1 MLKTFKRVLLF
12 LCVIVAYWGMPDNAH
27 AQMPV
32 TIAPQ
37 LIPPY
42 SLQLSSFYQGAS
54 PRLMVTL
61 INNDLTRSGLQV
73 KLRMS
78 IKGRTTGIQ
87 ITTNPA
93 AVTNTFMLQT
103 GVPVQLSLNDFVK
116 LFNANNLLFSGGMT
130 AAEYQQGGIL
140 PEDIYDF
147 CFEAFEAT
155 TGEKVS
161 HQACAIAFFSFSDP
175 PLLNAPAKGTNVKIT
190 EPANI
195 VFTWTPR
202 HRPNPMEPTEYT
214 FQIVEINSNINSYAN
229 NPEAAFAQ
237 SKILYEEKTSQTS
250 LLWSAAHPLLIPGKM
265 YAWRVK
271 AANVSANEDKSIFL
285 NGGYSEVSFFSAV
298 PNCPE
303 LSNIVCNTQ
312 PGVFSLTWTPAP
324 GLSSY
329 WVSYRK
335 KGSNDPWMKKTVTAP
350 NVYVDKLD
358 AGATYEYTVSF
369 DCGGYPV
376 TSALQTVTIA
386 KPVAVA
392 GTVTWKLNT
401 TAYDRKRLPDSYE
414 IPGDEIYAVDDNT
427 ELKGDATPVGTYA
440 EVKLRFYIENELIDS
455 LLLRTDNKGKYKAE
469 FPKSVINHSKF
480 VNGKNEVQVSAAIPG
495 HTAPKIKTIAYTNSG
510 KDDLNGDVT
519 LGLNTLHLT
528 LGTRI
533 NSDNAQQP
541 EHLGVEIFVS
551 KSYYEEHLSFLQNKL
566 AATSITYNGET
577 FVLLARDEAEKKQMN
592 NYVPVIGNLPKLQ
605 GQKYLLRTTCGTNV
619 LYGQIDDTY
628 EGQRAMAWWQ
638 NNQDKKIAIQK
649 NIHLDNLIQFNGK
662 VEYNGIAKAAQTVT
676 LSLKQGTTTL
686 SQVSAV
692 TDEQGKYA
700 LTIPA
705 QESGSINANLKYE
718 VMVRD
723 ANNRLNNVNAPAET
737 ITPASAEKGIITKN
751 FNFDFGRATITGRVL
766 NENQRPLAN
775 VLVKVSG
782 ADNNTPYVSVTTNQ
796 YGFYS
801 FYVPGNEKKI
811 KISFESEKTESYT
824 DTYTWGKEL
833 SRTTVAN
840 AEEWKQTIINT
851 LQNIETKVRSLANTD
866 PQVLGLHGNSYEE
879 AYNHLAGTEYVLST
893 AGRGIPTVILKR
905 VRDYARFKFV
915 FKGGTGKAKI
925 EFPDNLGTLTGSHN
939 EVVQM
944 LLPFKDYKL
953 QITEGDKETAILP
966 FSITRSFSVTDTG
979 VTIINIDDYV
989 RLSGMVTNAENK
1001 PLQNAKV
1008 YIEGINR
1015 ESLTDKNGAY
1025 SLIVNKNEPYTLR
1038 AALAKH
1044 TPYSKAIQLEQNATL
1059 NIALDSSQIPEVNTL
1074 AGFEFTLTEIKA
1086 SNADPDVY
1094 LISGSLIPPGNEVF
1108 SPGED
1113 NSALTFENQPVKVD
1127 EDGNAVPTMN
1137 LRFNETEY
1145 NLKAFDFASVV
1156 LSDEDGIYMIAMK
1169 DKNGNDTY
1177 AIGGITGEEVILKLE
1192 EESNISKTGLQLED
1206 AHIRN
1211 SRHKEAKDME
1221 DEVPEV
1227 VLVPE
1232 GHKINSLQKSD
1243 TFKVIMAGPDN
1254 EDLLHTTL
1262 GNIVPT
1268 TIVKASGVLT
1278 EDGLSFEGG
1287 VSFPEVAGL
1296 KLMDDETGYLKV
1308 KRFTFGEDYSLKDV
1322 IVNIDDKTPELA
1334 IQKIRAKL
1342 QEVGIYGIGTTNF
1355 GMSIGGYAYL
1365 KKPEKG
1371 AGADTLFINEFKFL
1385 KKSKGFSVAASFRIG
1400 GDGIGVKGLSF
1411 KQSATDAISM
1421 EYDSGLKSF
1430 KFAAS
1435 GKLNYKS
1442 KDKDKGDSQSKF
1454 SAELFPVEIK
1464 RFEFATKDWSFLLM
1478 ASANAKVSL
1487 GVASIKLSKLL
1498 VSIGSTGVSKDE
1510 MLEFL
1515 ASDDIEADADNG
1527 DNNDKGNDNDV
1538 DNDDDGDDN
1547 NDDAGSDAYQMVDE
1561 AVVNWAIGF
1570 KGGLEFGSG
1579 GDDDDKSEK
1588 GKSEKGI
1595 SAAAHA
1601 SLLVSCIDN
1610 KISVDI
1616 NEIGLGIKSPAF
1628 ELAVKVKFVAND
1640 EKTGFEGE
1648 GELKALETALKA
1660 KFGYYK
1666 YHPTGMRLF
1675 ADVKV
1680 ELPTPLITVPPN
1692 PTSAGPIQWYGIG
1705 GGFDFDTKEG
1715 RYMVEIRGDFNPVGV
1730 PKKTLLIKDG
1740 GVRIIFNTKC
1750 DIGIPAPE
1758 LQIFGELW
1766 MLDELWVKAEG
1777 SIDFCNTK
1785 VMLKVNG
1792 QVPIIPKTKLTVD
1805 GLLLAVVDTRKFDSS
1820 FLFLGVNA
1828 NLDILDG
1835 LLKGNAFVGLG
1846 VNVERDHRLFP
1857 VEEKNKWWKLIEPE
1871 ALDNDG
1877 ARFHGVNL
1885 KAELELNINDSD
1897 DDGLLFNHEIN
1908 VNAGGKVNLFFKFP
1922 QQGNSPEFKLA
1933 ANAKL
1938 DINGY
1943 VQRNI
1948 GCWLTRCNKL
1958 NLPSIYG
1965 SFNFVGGYG
1974 NPSPYSE
1981 LLPLSESV
1989 KNLKC
1994 WYARGDAEL
2003 RVRNIVIIDG
2013 IDIDVDFNYVE
2024 GKKAEF
2030 NITDLDVD
2038 F

>member
-1 MLKTFKRVLLF
+1 MRKTYKWLVLF
-12 LCVIVAYWGMPDNAH
+12 LGVIVACWGMPNNAQ

-78 IKGRTTGIQ
+78 IKGRTSGIQ
-87 ITTNPA
+87 IITNPT
-93 AVTNTFMLQT
+93 AVTNTFVLQT

-116 LFNANNLLFSGGMT
+116 LFNANNLLFSGGIT
-130 AAEYQQGGIL
+130 AVEYQNGGIL

-147 CFEAFEAT
+147 CFEAFEAN
-155 TGEKVS
+155 TGERVS
-161 HQACAIAFFSFSDP
+161 QQACAIAFFSFSDP
-175 PLLNAPAKGTNVKIT
+175 PLLNAPAKGSNVKIT

-195 VFTWTPR
+195 SFSWTPR
-202 HRPNPMEPTEYT
+202 HRPNPAEPTEYT
-214 FQIVEINSNINSYAN
+214 FQIVEVNNSVNSYTN

-237 SKILYEEKTSQTS
+237 SKILYQEKTSQTT
-250 LLWSAAHPLLIPGKM
+250 LLWTATHPLLIPGKM

-285 NGGYSEVSFFSAV
+285 NGGYSEVSFFNAV

-303 LSNIVCNTQ
+303 LMNVLCNTQ
-312 PGVFSLTWTPAP
+312 PGVFSLTWTPVP
-324 GLSSY
+324 GMNSY

-350 NVYVDKLD
+350 NVYVDKLE
-358 AGATYEYTVSF
+358 AGTTYEYTVSF

-376 TSALQTVTIA
+376 TSSLQTVTIA
-386 KPVAVA
+386 KPVAIAGMVA
-392 GTVTWKLNT
+392 WKLNK
-401 TAYDRKRLPDSYE
+401 TAYEQNRLPDSYE
-414 IPGDEIYAVDDNT
+414 IPESEVYAVEDNK
-427 ELKGDATPVGTYA
+427 ELKGNATPVGVYG
-440 EVKLRFYIENELIDS
+440 EVKLRFFVENELVDS
-455 LLLRTDNKGKYKAE
+455 LLLRTDDKGKYKAE
-469 FPKSVINHSKF
+469 FPRAVVNHPMF
-480 VNGKNEVQVSAAIPG
+480 VNGKKKVQFSAAIPG
-495 HTAPKIKTIAYTNSG
+495 HTAWQTQEISFTDFSKN
-510 KDDLNGDVT
+510 DLNGDIT

-528 LGTRI
+528 LVTHV
-533 NSDNAQQP
+533 NSDAQQP
-541 EHLGVEIFVS
+541 ENLSVEVFVS
-551 KSYYEEHLSFLQNKL
+551 KSYYDEHLSFLQNKL
-566 AATSITYNGET
+566 ATTSMTYNGEV
-577 FVLLARDEAEKKQMN
+577 FVLLAKDEAGKQQMN
-592 NYVPVIGNLPKLQ
+592 HYVPVIGNLPKLQ

-619 LYGQIDDTY
+619 QYEQIDDSY
-628 EGQRAMAWWQ
+628 EGQRAMAWWL

-649 NIHLDNLIQFNGK
+649 SIHINNQILLKGM
-662 VEYNGIAKAAQTVT
+662 VAYNGVAKAAQTVT
-676 LSLKQGTTTL
+676 LLLKQGIAIL
-686 SQVSAV
+686 SRVSAE
-692 TDEQGKYA
+692 TDEQGKYT
-700 LTIPA
+700 LSIPL
-705 QESGSINANLKYE
+705 QESGGKNTNLTYE

-737 ITPASAEKGIITKN
+737 ITPASAEKGMITKN
-751 FNFDFGRATITGRVL
+751 FNFDFGKSIYVGRV
-766 NENQRPLAN
+766 EDEHGGGIGN
-775 VLVKVSG
+775 VLVKVYSDNGSKEAITYELTNKYGFFTCVVENNAHKSLQFSYESEESG
-782 ADNNTPYVSVTTNQ
+782 YYFDQTKYSRDFKKAGQNLSYETWFEYMYKRLVVENKNFNFKAGVKPEDFGLKGNDFQESYNLLKGEDYVLTDVVSV
-796 YGFYS
+796 
-801 FYVPGNEKKI
+801 K
-811 KISFESEKTESYT
+811 
-824 DTYTWGKEL
+824 
-833 SRTTVAN
+833 TVAL
-840 AEEWKQTIINT
+840 K
-851 LQNIETKVRSLANTD
+851 KVR
-866 PQVLGLHGNSYEE
+866 
-879 AYNHLAGTEYVLST
+879 AYA
-893 AGRGIPTVILKR
+893 K
-905 VRDYARFKFV
+905 FKFV
-915 FKGGTGKAKI
+915 FKNGKGKAKI

-939 EVVQM
+939 EVVQI
-944 LLPFKDYKL
+944 LLPFKDYNL
-953 QITEGDKETAILP
+953 RVTEGDKETAMLP
-966 FSITRSFSVTDTG
+966 LSFTRSFNVTDTG
-979 VTIINIDDYV
+979 VTAIYIEDFVSVSGIVSNSENI
-989 RLSGMVTNAENK
+989 
-1001 PLQNAKV
+1001 PLQDAKV

-1015 ESLTDKNGAY
+1015 EVLTDKNGAY
-1025 SLIVNKNEPYTLR
+1025 RLVINKNEPY
-1038 AALAKH
+1038 ALHAVLKKH
-1044 TPYSKAIQLEQNATL
+1044 TPFSKVIQLEQNAVL
-1059 NIALDSSQIPEVNTL
+1059 NITLDAARIPEFNTL
-1074 AGFEFTLTEIKA
+1074 AGFEFTLTDIKP

-1108 SPGED
+1108 RPAED
-1113 NSALTFENQPVKVD
+1113 NNALTFKNQPVKID
-1127 EDGNAVPTMN
+1127 EDKEGNAVPTMN

-1156 LSDEDGIYMIAMK
+1156 LSDEKGIYMMAMK
-1169 DKNGNDTY
+1169 DKNGNDTR
-1177 AIGGITGEEVILKLE
+1177 AIGGITGEEVILKLT

-1206 AHIRN
+1206 ATIRN
-1211 SRHKEAKDME
+1211 SRHKAAKGLG

-1227 VLVPE
+1227 VFVPE
-1232 GHKINSLQKSD
+1232 EHKINSLQKGD
-1243 TFKVIMAGPDN
+1243 TFKVIMPGSEREP
-1254 EDLLHTTL
+1254 LLRTTL
-1262 GNIVPT
+1262 GNIVPA
-1268 TIVKASGVLT
+1268 TIVKASGLLT
-1278 EDGLSFEGG
+1278 ENGLSFEGG

-1296 KLMDDETGYLKV
+1296 KLMDDKTGYLKV
-1308 KRFTFGEDYSLKDV
+1308 KQFTFGDNYSLKD
-1322 IVNIDDKTPELA
+1322 IVVNVDDKTPELA
-1334 IQKIRAKL
+1334 IQKIRAKI

-1371 AGADTLFINEFKFL
+1371 SGADTLFINEFKFL

-1411 KQSATDAISM
+1411 QQNATDAISM

-1442 KDKDKGDSQSKF
+1442 KDKDKGNSQNKF
-1454 SAELFPVEIK
+1454 SAGLFPVAIN

-1510 MLEFL
+1510 MLDFL
-1515 ASDDIEADADNG
+1515 ASDDIDAD
-1527 DNNDKGNDNDV
+1527 DDTGNDNDSG
-1538 DNDDDGDDN
+1538 DEGGDDDDD
-1547 NDDAGSDAYQMVDE
+1547 DSESDAYQMVDE
-1561 AVVNWAIGF
+1561 SVVNWAIGF
-1570 KGGLEFGSG
+1570 KGGLEFGSEDDE
-1579 GDDDDKSEK
+1579 DDDSSGG

-1595 SAAAHA
+1595 SAGAHA
-1601 SLLVSCIDN
+1601 SLLVANIDN
-1610 KISVDI
+1610 KISVDV

-1648 GELKALETALKA
+1648 GELTALETALKA

-1666 YHPTGMRLF
+1666 YHPKGMRLF

-1680 ELPTPLITVPPN
+1680 ELPSPLITVPPN

-1715 RYMVEIRGDFNPVGV
+1715 KYMVEIRGDFNPVGV
-1730 PKKTLLIKDG
+1730 PEKTLLIKDG

-1758 LQIFGELW
+1758 LQIFGQLW
-1766 MLDELWVKAEG
+1766 MLDELWVEAEG

-1792 QVPIIPKTKLTVD
+1792 QVPIIPKTKLTID

-1857 VEEKNKWWKLIEPE
+1857 VEEKDKWWPLIDEG
-1871 ALDNDG
+1871 ALDDDG
-1877 ARFHGVNL
+1877 ARFHGINL

-1897 DDGLLFNHEIN
+1897 DDGFTFNHEIN
-1908 VNAGGKVNLFFKFP
+1908 VNASGKVNLFFKFP
-1922 QQGNSPEFKLA
+1922 QQGDSPELKLT

-1948 GCWLTRCNKL
+1948 GCWVTSCNRL
-1958 NLPSIYG
+1958 DLPSIYG
-1965 SFNFVGGYG
+1965 SFNFAGGYG
-1974 NPSPYSE
+1974 NPFAGFG
-1981 LLPLSESV
+1981 LPLPDSV
-1989 KNLKC
+1989 KNKKY
-1994 WYARGDAEL
+1994 WYATGDAEL
-2003 RVRNIVIIDG
+2003 RIRDIVIIDG
-2013 IDIDVDFNYVE
+2013 IDIDVDFSYIE

-2030 NITDLDVD
+2030 NINDLDVD

>member
-93 AVTNTFMLQT
+93 AVTNTFVLQT

-116 LFNANNLLFSGGMT
+116 LFNAGNLLFSGGMT

-175 PLLNAPAKGTNVKIT
+175 PLLNAPVKGTNVKIT

-237 SKILYEEKTSQTS
+237 SKILYQEKTSQTN

-303 LSNIVCNTQ
+303 LSNIVSNTQ
-312 PGVFSLTWTPAP
+312 PGVFSLTWTPVP
-324 GLSSY
+324 GMNSY

-335 KGSNDPWMKKTVTAP
+335 KGSNDPWMKKTVSTP

-376 TSALQTVTIA
+376 TSASQTITIA
-386 KPVAVA
+386 KPLAVA
-392 GTVTWKLNT
+392 GTITWKLNT

-427 ELKGDATPVGTYA
+427 ELKGDATPVGAYA
-440 EVKLRFYIENELIDS
+440 EVKLRFFIENELTDS

-469 FPKSVINHSKF
+469 FPKSVINHPKF
-480 VNGKNEVQVSAAIPG
+480 VNGKNEVQVIAALPG
-495 HTAPKIKTIAYTNSG
+495 HTAPKTKTISYTNSG
-510 KDDLNGDVT
+510 NSDLNGDVT

-528 LGTRI
+528 LVTRI
-533 NSDNAQQP
+533 NSDNAQPP
-541 EHLGVEIFVS
+541 ENLSVEVFVS

-566 AATSITYNGET
+566 AATSITYNGEA
-577 FVLLARDEAEKKQMN
+577 FVLLAKDEAEKKQMN

-619 LYGQIDDTY
+619 LYEQVDDTY
-628 EGQRAMAWWQ
+628 EGQRAMTWWQ

-649 NIHLDNLIQFNGK
+649 SIHLDNPILLNGK

-676 LSLKQGTTTL
+676 LSLKQGTAIL

-705 QESGSINANLKYE
+705 QESGSKNPNLKYE

-737 ITPASAEKGIITKN
+737 ITPASAEKGMITKN

-766 NENQRPLAN
+766 DENKNPMAN
-775 VLVKVSG
+775 VLVKVWG
-782 ADNNTPYVSVTTNQ
+782 GDNNTPYASVTTNK

-801 FYVPGNEKKI
+801 FYVPGREKKI
-811 KISFESEKTESYT
+811 TVSVVSDEAE
-824 DTYTWGKEL
+824 TYT
-833 SRTTVAN
+833 
-840 AEEWKQTIINT
+840 NT
-851 LQNIETKVRSLANTD
+851 FSWSKDREHMKAISLAQWKKNFFDLSSVKDAASDVRTLIASQ
-866 PQVLGLHGNSYEE
+866 PQVLGLYGNSYED
-879 AYNHLAGTEYVLST
+879 AYAHLTGTEYVLT
-893 AGRGIPTVILKR
+893 DTRGIPAVTLKK
-905 VRDYARFKFV
+905 VKDYARFKFV
-915 FKGGTGKAKI
+915 FKGGKGKAKI
-925 EFPDNLGTLTGSHN
+925 EFSDNLGTLTGSHN
-939 EVVQM
+939 EVVQI
-944 LLPFKDYKL
+944 LLPFKDYNL
-953 QITEGDKETAILP
+953 RVTEGDKETAMLP
-966 FSITRSFSVTDTG
+966 LSFTRSFNVTDTG
-979 VTIINIDDYV
+979 VTAIYIGDFVSVSGIVSNSENI
-989 RLSGMVTNAENK
+989 
-1001 PLQNAKV
+1001 PLQDAKV

-1015 ESLTDKNGAY
+1015 EVLTDKNGAY
-1025 SLIVNKNEPYTLR
+1025 RLVINKNEPYALHATLQ
-1038 AALAKH
+1038 KH
-1044 TPYSKAIQLEQNATL
+1044 EPYSKVIQLAQNASL
-1059 NIALDSSQIPEVNTL
+1059 NITLDAIQIPEINKL
-1074 AGFEFTLTEIKA
+1074 AGFEFTLTGIRA
-1086 SNADPDVY
+1086 SNADPEVY

-1108 SPGED
+1108 RPGED

-1156 LSDEDGIYMIAMK
+1156 LSDEKGIYMIAMK

-1192 EESNISKTGLQLED
+1192 DESNISKTGLQLED

-1211 SRHKEAKDME
+1211 SRHKAAKGLE

-1227 VLVPE
+1227 VFVPE
-1232 GHKINSLQKSD
+1232 EHKINSLQKGD
-1243 TFKVIMAGPDN
+1243 TFKVIMPGS
-1254 EDLLHTTL
+1254 ERESLLHTTL

-1287 VSFPEVAGL
+1287 VNFPEVAGL
-1296 KLMDDETGYLKV
+1296 KLMDDKTGYLKV
-1308 KRFTFGEDYSLKDV
+1308 KRFTFGEDYSLKD
-1322 IVNIDDKTPELA
+1322 IVVNVDDKTPELA
-1334 IQKIRAKL
+1334 IQKIRAKI

-1371 AGADTLFINEFKFL
+1371 SGADTLFINEFKFL

-1400 GDGIGVKGLSF
+1400 GDGIGVKNLSF

-1442 KDKDKGDSQSKF
+1442 KDKDKGGSQSKF
-1454 SAELFPVEIK
+1454 SAELFPVEIN

-1515 ASDDIEADADNG
+1515 ASDDIEADADDGDNG
-1527 DNNDKGNDNDV
+1527 DNGDDNDI
-1538 DNDDDGDDN
+1538 DNDDDGDDD
-1547 NDDAGSDAYQMVDE
+1547 NDDAESDAYQMVDE
-1561 AVVNWAIGF
+1561 SVVNWAIGF

-1579 GDDDDKSEK
+1579 GDDKDKQSDK
-1588 GKSEKGI
+1588 KDEKGI
-1595 SAAAHA
+1595 SANAHA
-1601 SLLVSCIDN
+1601 SLLVANIDN
-1610 KISVDI
+1610 KISVDV

-1648 GELKALETALKA
+1648 GELKALEAALKA

-1680 ELPTPLITVPPN
+1680 ELPTPLVTVPPN

-1715 RYMVEIRGDFNPVGV
+1715 KYMVEIRGDFNPVGV
-1730 PKKTLLIKDG
+1730 PEKTLLIKDG

-1758 LQIFGELW
+1758 LQIFGQLW

-1792 QVPIIPKTKLTVD
+1792 QVPIIPKTTLTID

-1846 VNVERDHRLFP
+1846 VNAERDHRLFP
-1857 VEEKNKWWKLIEPE
+1857 VEEKNKWWDLIEPE

-1877 ARFHGVNL
+1877 SRFHGINL

-1897 DDGLLFNHEIN
+1897 DDGFAFNHEIN

-1922 QQGNSPEFKLA
+1922 QQGNSPELKLT

-1948 GCWLTRCNKL
+1948 GCWVTSCNKL

-1965 SFNFVGGYG
+1965 SFNFAGGYG
-1974 NPSPYSE
+1974 NPFADSW
-1981 LLPLSESV
+1981 LPLPDSV
-1989 KNLKC
+1989 KNQKY
-1994 WYARGDAEL
+1994 WYANGDAEL
-2003 RVRNIVIIDG
+2003 RVRDIVIIDG

-2030 NITDLDVD
+2030 NINDLDVD